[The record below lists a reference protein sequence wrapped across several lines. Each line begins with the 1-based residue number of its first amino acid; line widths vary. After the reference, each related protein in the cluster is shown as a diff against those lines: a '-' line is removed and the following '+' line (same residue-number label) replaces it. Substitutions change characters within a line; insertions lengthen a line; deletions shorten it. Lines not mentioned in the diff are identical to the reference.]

1 MNIVG
6 VFTQNVYFFKNSCYA
21 PDTLKIDGI
30 VSPHNFYVVGQQRPI
45 DVDSKFSDWTATTV
59 PSFCTMSVTSGSSGK
74 TRTVLTC
81 TGNTSEQGELV
92 ISNDSQN
99 QSFTIIAD
107 FSAPVIVPS
116 SEIDYKAQVKNYF
129 IRKPVYLVS
138 KSSTSGFDASVA
150 ITGKTV
156 RIVFPEN
163 GTEGDAIYTFI
174 FSTTSYPRVE
184 QTVVI
189 TQHPQ

>member
-1 MNIVG
+1 MI
-6 VFTQNVYFFKNSCYA
+6 A
-21 PDTLKIDGI
+21 
-30 VSPHNFYVVGQQRPI
+30 
-45 DVDSKFSDWTATTV
+45 
-59 PSFCTMSVTSGSSGK
+59 
-74 TRTVLTC
+74 
-81 TGNTSEQGELV
+81 
-92 ISNDSQN
+92 NDAQA

-107 FSAPVIVPS
+107 FSDPVIIPS

-156 RIVFPEN
+156 RIVFAEN
-163 GTEGDAIYTFI
+163 GTSGDVVHTFV
-174 FSTTSYPRVE
+174 FATTSYPHVN